1 MPFLRNA
8 SFSVSD
14 DAGDVVSKAART
26 VTGDSGWVDIG
37 DAREIIAQLHADAGT
52 GTSPTLDVKLQTS
65 FNGTD
70 AAAVDV
76 PTGAFT
82 QVLAVASAQIKSL
95 TIFHRYIKVVWT
107 VGGTT
112 PSFNFG
118 AYITVKK

>member
-1 MPFLRNA
+1 MAFTRNT
-8 SFSVSD
+8 SIPVMSD
-14 DAGDVVSKAART
+14 VGDVVMKSART
-26 VTGDSGWVDIG
+26 VTGNSGWVDIG
-37 DAREIIAQLHADAGT
+37 DAREIIAQLDADAGT

-65 FNGTD
+65 WNGAD
-70 AAAVDV
+70 ATAVDV

-95 TIFHRYIKVVWT
+95 TIFHRYVKVIWT

>member
-1 MPFLRNA
+1 MAFTRNT
-8 SFSVSD
+8 SIPVMSD
-14 DAGDVVSKAART
+14 VGDVVIKSART
-26 VTGDSGWVDIG
+26 VTGNSGWVDIG
-37 DAREIIAQLHADAGT
+37 DAREIIAQLDADAGT

-65 FNGTD
+65 WNGAD
-70 AAAVDV
+70 ATAVDV

-82 QVLAVASAQIKSL
+82 QVLAAASAQIKSL
-95 TIFHRYIKVVWT
+95 TIFHRYIKVIWT

>member
-1 MPFLRNA
+1 MAFTRNT
-8 SFSVSD
+8 SIPVMSD
-14 DAGDVVSKAART
+14 VGDVVMKSART
-26 VTGDSGWVDIG
+26 VTGNSGWVDIG
-37 DAREIIAQLHADAGT
+37 DAREIIAQLDADAGT

-65 FNGTD
+65 WDGAD
-70 AAAVDV
+70 ATAVDV

-95 TIFHRYIKVVWT
+95 TIFHRYVKVVWT

>member
-1 MPFLRNA
+1 MAFTRNT
-8 SFSVSD
+8 SIPVMSD
-14 DAGDVVSKAART
+14 VGDVVVKAART
-26 VTGDSGWVDIG
+26 VTGNSGWVDIG
-37 DAREIIAQLHADAGT
+37 DAREIIAQLDADAGT

-65 FNGTD
+65 WDGAD
-70 AAAVDV
+70 ATAVDV

-82 QVLAVASAQIKSL
+82 QVLAAASAEIKSL
-95 TIFHRYIKVVWT
+95 TIFHRYVKVVWT

>member
-1 MPFLRNA
+1 MAFTRNT
-8 SFSVSD
+8 SIPVMSD
-14 DAGDVVSKAART
+14 VGDVVVKAART
-26 VTGDSGWVDIG
+26 VTGNSGWVDIG
-37 DAREIIAQLHADAGT
+37 DAREIIAQLDADAGT

-65 FNGTD
+65 WDGAD
-70 AAAVDV
+70 ATAVDV

-82 QVLAVASAQIKSL
+82 QVLAAASAQIKSL
-95 TIFHRYIKVVWT
+95 TIFHRYVKVVWT